1 MGIDEERITFLMKK
15 LGITHEEAIELEG
28 YDEDVKKNRKTQ
40 YDLTP
45 EQIKNVQDMTRHCD
59 HKKSGPRTIERK
71 PNELKEAI
79 VACLA
84 DFLENECEF
93 ILKDELTYCGDVEIT
108 NKNRMIHFSAGGKEF
123 DLQLIEKRTPKK

>member
-1 MGIDEERITFLMKK
+1 MIDEARIAFLMKK
-15 LGITHEEAIELEG
+15 LGISREEALDLEN

-45 EQIKNVQDMTRHCD
+45 EQIKNVQDMNRRID
-59 HKKSGPRTIERK
+59 HKKSGPRKVERK

-84 DFLENECEF
+84 EFLENECEF
-93 ILKDELTYCGDVEIT
+93 TLNEEIQYCGEVEIT
-108 NKNRMIHFSAGGKEF
+108 NNNRMIHFIAGGKEF
-123 DLQLIEKRTPKK
+123 DLQLIEKRPPKK

>member
-1 MGIDEERITFLMKK
+1 MGIDEERIAFLMKK
-15 LGITHEEAIELEG
+15 LSITREEAIELEG

-93 ILKDELTYCGDVEIT
+93 TFPQGAKSLICNSL
-108 NKNRMIHFSAGGKEF
+108 RKEP
-123 DLQLIEKRTPKK
+123 PKSKQNT

>member
-1 MGIDEERITFLMKK
+1 MIDEARIAFLIKK
-15 LGITHEEAIELEG
+15 LGISREEALDLES

-45 EQIKNVQDMTRHCD
+45 EQIKNVQDMNRRID
-59 HKKSGPRTIERK
+59 HKKSGPRKVERK

-84 DFLENECEF
+84 EFLENECEF
-93 ILKDELTYCGDVEIT
+93 TLNEEVQYCGEVEIT
-108 NKNRMIHFSAGGKEF
+108 NKNRMIHFVAGGKEF
-123 DLQLIEKRTPKK
+123 DLQLIEKRPPKK

>member
-1 MGIDEERITFLMKK
+1 MGIDEERIAFLMKK
-15 LGITHEEAIELEG
+15 LGITREEAIEREG

-93 ILKDELTYCGDVEIT
+93 ILKDVLTYCGDVEIT

>member
-1 MGIDEERITFLMKK
+1 MTKTLKRTAK
-15 LGITHEEAIELEG
+15 L
-28 YDEDVKKNRKTQ
+28 K
-40 YDLTP
+40 
-45 EQIKNVQDMTRHCD
+45 QIKNVQDMTRHCD

-93 ILKDELTYCGDVEIT
+93 ILKDVLTYCGDVEIT

>member
-15 LGITHEEAIELEG
+15 LGITREEAIELEG

>member
-1 MGIDEERITFLMKK
+1 MIDEARIAFLMKK
-15 LGITHEEAIELEG
+15 LGISREEALDLES

-45 EQIKNVQDMTRHCD
+45 EQIKNVQDMNRRID
-59 HKKSGPRTIERK
+59 HKKSGPRKVERK

-84 DFLENECEF
+84 EFLENECEF
-93 ILKDELTYCGDVEIT
+93 TLNEEVQYCGEVEIT
-108 NKNRMIHFSAGGKEF
+108 NKNRMIHFVAGGKEF
-123 DLQLIEKRTPKK
+123 DLQLIEKRPPKK

>member
-1 MGIDEERITFLMKK
+1 MGIDEERIAFLMKK
-15 LGITHEEAIELEG
+15 LGITREEAIELEG

-93 ILKDELTYCGDVEIT
+93 TLKDELTYCGNVEIT
-108 NKNRMIHFSAGGKEF
+108 NKNRMIHFAAGGKEF

>member
-1 MGIDEERITFLMKK
+1 MGIDEERIAFLMKK
-15 LGITHEEAIELEG
+15 LGITREEAIELEG

-93 ILKDELTYCGDVEIT
+93 ILKDALTYCGDVEIT
-108 NKNRMIHFSAGGKEF
+108 NKNRMIHFAAGGKEF

>member
-1 MGIDEERITFLMKK
+1 MIDEARIAFLMKK
-15 LGITHEEAIELEG
+15 LGISREEALDLEN

-45 EQIKNVQDMTRHCD
+45 EQIKNVQDMNRRID
-59 HKKSGPRTIERK
+59 HKKSGPRKVERK

-84 DFLENECEF
+84 EF
-93 ILKDELTYCGDVEIT
+93 
-108 NKNRMIHFSAGGKEF
+108 
-123 DLQLIEKRTPKK
+123 P

>member
-1 MGIDEERITFLMKK
+1 MIDEARIAFLMKK
-15 LGITHEEAIELEG
+15 LGISREEALDLEN

-45 EQIKNVQDMTRHCD
+45 EQIKNVQDMNRRID
-59 HKKSGPRTIERK
+59 HKKSGPRKVERK

-84 DFLENECEF
+84 EFLENECEF
-93 ILKDELTYCGDVEIT
+93 LLNEEVQYCGEVEIT
-108 NKNRMIHFSAGGKEF
+108 NKNRMIHFVAGGKEF
-123 DLQLIEKRTPKK
+123 DLQLIEKRPPKK